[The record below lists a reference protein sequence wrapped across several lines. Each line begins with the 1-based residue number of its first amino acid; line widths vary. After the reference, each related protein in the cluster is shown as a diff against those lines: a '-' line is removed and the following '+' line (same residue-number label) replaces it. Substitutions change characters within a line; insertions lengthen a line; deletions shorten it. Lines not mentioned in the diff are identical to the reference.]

1 MRKIKISDE
10 QIEKF
15 VLQFIGKEEEFL
27 IYERLTSIENDILHL
42 KGWLRNLRDNTL
54 EKAVIEIGLKKFLDN

>member
-15 VLQFIGKEEEFL
+15 VLQFIGKDEEFL
-27 IYERLTSIENDILHL
+27 INERLTSIENDILHL
-42 KGWLRNLRDNTL
+42 KGWLRNLKDNTL
-54 EKAVIEIGLKKFLDN
+54 EKAVIEIGLKNFLDN